1 MSATVLISFL
11 LVFCFTF
18 TTVVSTKSRGNLGL
32 SRVHKRESDKNSL
45 IPFVETN
52 VNKTAPPGNGDS
64 NTTTSTPTLSGT
76 PGPEDAKNMHASDK
90 LNCSLEAN
98 TQNKTNCSNPHSV
111 GNDSYL
117 KSLKNQMI
125 ENKDMLLRT
134 LYVTL
139 AITGIIVLYF
149 VTRTVWLRR
158 RRTKSRKYRI
168 IAQNGD
174 QRDLEMEPLGD
185 GNDDDED
192 YTVFELNG
200 RKK

>member
-1 MSATVLISFL
+1 MNIYTLVLSNQRIASLVTLHSMCAILIVSVTVTVESSNIGVSAAGPL
-11 LVFCFTF
+11 LP
-18 TTVVSTKSRGNLGL
+18 
-32 SRVHKRESDKNSL
+32 HDDKD
-45 IPFVETN
+45 VQ
-52 VNKTAPPGNGDS
+52 K
-64 NTTTSTPTLSGT
+64 
-76 PGPEDAKNMHASDK
+76 K
-90 LNCSLEAN
+90 LNCSSLEAN
-98 TQNKTNCSNPHSV
+98 KLNKTNCPNTNRSDDPNSNLS
-111 GNDSYL
+111 SWKQKML
-117 KSLKNQMI
+117 

-139 AITGIIVLYF
+139 GITGIIVVYF
-149 VTRTVWLRR
+149 VARTCWLRS

>member
-1 MSATVLISFL
+1 MCAILIVSVTV
-11 LVFCFTF
+11 
-18 TTVVSTKSRGNLGL
+18 TVESSNIGGEYRSNYNNPEL
-32 SRVHKRESDKNSL
+32 SGVEKREADSSLPGGTNNVSISSITSVSAAGPLLPHDDKD
-45 IPFVETN
+45 VQ
-52 VNKTAPPGNGDS
+52 K
-64 NTTTSTPTLSGT
+64 
-76 PGPEDAKNMHASDK
+76 K
-90 LNCSLEAN
+90 LNCSSLEAN
-98 TQNKTNCSNPHSV
+98 KLNKTNCPNTNRSDDPNSNLS
-111 GNDSYL
+111 SWKQKML
-117 KSLKNQMI
+117 

-139 AITGIIVLYF
+139 GITGIIVVYF
-149 VTRTVWLRR
+149 VARTCWLRS